1 MPAQSPDVSIALIAI
16 GLSIL
21 GSIGGLL
28 MASLVLF
35 VRHDLRTRLVP
46 WLVSYAVGT
55 LLGASLF
62 NLLPESLET
71 LATRPAMYMLVAG
84 ILTFFV
90 LEKFVLW
97 HHCHDEE
104 ECAAHKRAAS
114 LVVVGDAVH
123 TFVDGA
129 VIAAATLVSPALGVT
144 TALAVAAHEIPQE
157 VGDAAILLSAGYSRR
172 ATIGLNLASAGGGV
186 LGAGL
191 MLVFGASAPSIIPNV
206 LAFASG
212 AFLYVAMADLIPSL
226 HAGRFDAGSFR
237 QLALIMLGLV
247 TLAVI

>member
-1 MPAQSPDVSIALIAI
+1 MGIAAPDLTTSLTAV

-28 MASLVLF
+28 TASLVLL
-35 VRHDLRTRLVP
+35 VRNDLRTRLVP

-62 NLLPESLET
+62 NLLPEA
-71 LATRPAMYMLVAG
+71 LATQPAQTTMYTVVAG

-90 LEKFVLW
+90 LEKVVLW
-97 HHCHDEE
+97 HHCHDGE
-104 ECAAHKRAAS
+104 ECSVHKRAAS
-114 LVVVGDAVH
+114 LVVIGDAVH

-129 VIAAATLVSPALGVT
+129 VIAAATMVSPGLGVT

-157 VGDAAILLSAGYSRR
+157 MGDAAILLSAGYSRR
-172 ATIGLNLASAGGGV
+172 TALGLNLASAGGGV
-186 LGAGL
+186 VGAL
-191 MLVFGASAPSIIPNV
+191 MMLAFGAAIPFVVPRV
-206 LAFASG
+206 LAFAAG

-226 HAGRFDAGSFR
+226 HQGRFDAGSFR
-237 QLALIMLGLV
+237 QLGLIVLGLA
-247 TLAVI
+247 TLALL